1 MPVARQTVDAA
12 EIFRAL
18 GDPVRLDIVRQIAAE
33 DQLACSVLE
42 ETLPVSKPTISYHAK
57 ILRQAGIIDVHKRGR
72 LSYYSLRREALGEL
86 LDDLGALGP
95 DPGPAGG
102 ASRYRRSG
110 RLRSGG
116 TARPGPVSDGSD
128 ARPAPMITW

>member
-1 MPVARQTVDAA
+1 MARQTVDAA

-33 DQLACSVLE
+33 DQLACGVLE
-42 ETLPVSKPTISYHAK
+42 ETLPVSKPTISYHTK

-72 LSYYSLRREALGEL
+72 LSYYSLRRKALGEL

-95 DPGPAGG
+95 GPGPAGE
-102 ASRYRRSG
+102 AHRRPG

-116 TARPGPVSDGSD
+116 APTPGPAAGGADT
-128 ARPAPMITW
+128 RPAPMITW